1 MSDTIFLQ
9 AQQDSETQ
17 SSHLAEPETPPKAG
31 SGQTAQSTPVQ
42 PPPGFSPNH
51 LFGDADEEPMDFAA
65 SLSFLDETE
74 QVDLYSLIPMSILVY
89 QNSMTACYGFIPTCP
104 NVYNFTPFRPRVAP
118 VYPLIGSDF
127 HPLQL
132 G

>member
-1 MSDTIFLQ
+1 MFLQ

-17 SSHLAEPETPPKAG
+17 SSHLAEPEMPPKAA

-74 QVDLYSLIPMSILVY
+74 QVDLYSLIGNEHFGLSKQHDSIVWVHKFSLPQQRDH
-89 QNSMTACYGFIPTCP
+89 QNGRASSA
-104 NVYNFTPFRPRVAP
+104 
-118 VYPLIGSDF
+118 
-127 HPLQL
+127 
-132 G
+132 